1 MTNPTD
7 EEYIRLGIELA
18 DGISARKHHD
28 NGYWFLIDE
37 DVLASFVCGYDNL
50 PEWFIKVLAF
60 QLRDQINAIDN
71 CWMEI
76 VDAEVVI
83 HDYRKGDGLKAKSY
97 YQEGSTALDW
107 IKCIVDSGL
116 LGGGE

>member
-7 EEYIRLGIELA
+7 EEYIRLGIGLA

-37 DVLASFVCGYDNL
+37 DVSASFVCGYDNL

-60 QLRDQINAIDN
+60 QLRDQINAIEG
-71 CWMEI
+71 CWLVEDDSHVAVYDERLGKIKETIRM
-76 VDAEVVI
+76 
-83 HDYRKGDGLKAKSY
+83 S
-97 YQEGSTALDW
+97 STALDW